1 MSDPM
6 ALTTSQQFEI
16 ERMNR
21 TIDATT
27 DVADLRRIAKML
39 LQAWQTQ
46 RAASVWA
53 MRQTLPRRQNAP
65 AAEATRAPVP
75 PNQNSSS

>member
-1 MSDPM
+1 MEPM
-6 ALTTSQQFEI
+6 ELTTSQQFEL

-27 DVADLRRIAKML
+27 DVADLRKLAKML

-46 RAASVWA
+46 RAAATWM
-53 MRQTLPRRQNAP
+53 MRQMLPRQQNAP
-65 AAEATRAPVP
+65 AAEAAGAPAP
-75 PNQNSSS
+75 EDQNSSS